1 MLNQIANLLHHDANF
16 TLIGVFIAHCTGSI
30 CITVYLI
37 CIVLY
42 LGQKGETTQNTLST
56 SRDQSMYS
64 NAWFNG
70 LLGVLI
76 FSGSLP
82 ATRLAVMGFS
92 PEFLSVA
99 RALIAALLALIALIL
114 FKQKPPSHA
123 QYLNLIWVVL
133 GVVIGFPWFTALA
146 LQHIQA
152 TQSIIF
158 IGLLPLFTAL
168 FGILWGET
176 PPQKRFWLFALAGST
191 CLGVYVYLSADI
203 SHDFL
208 GNLYMLLS
216 VLLCGLGYTAGAQLS
231 RQLGS
236 WQVIAW
242 ALVISIPL
250 MLPLSYI
257 YFPKQW
263 SNIPLSAYA
272 GLIYVALFSMFIGF
286 IFWYRAL
293 ALGGVVKISQLQLL
307 QPFFGLILAS
317 VLLNEKLSFG
327 MFIVSG
333 LIVFFVYSAKKYA

>member
-1 MLNQIANLLHHDANF
+1 
-16 TLIGVFIAHCTGSI
+16 
-30 CITVYLI
+30 
-37 CIVLY
+37 
-42 LGQKGETTQNTLST
+42 
-56 SRDQSMYS
+56 MYS
-64 NAWFNG
+64 NAWFAG

-82 ATRLAVMGFS
+82 ATRLAIMGFS
-92 PEFLSVA
+92 PEFLSAA
-99 RALIAALLALIALIL
+99 RALIAALLALSALIF
-114 FKQKPPSHA
+114 FKQKPPSRS
-123 QYLNLIWVVL
+123 QLLQLIWVVL
-133 GVVIGFPWFTALA
+133 GVVIGFPWLTALA

-152 TQSIIF
+152 VQSVIY

-176 PPQKRFWLFALAGST
+176 PPQKYFWLFAIAGSS
-191 CLGVYVYLSADI
+191 CLGLYVYLSTDI
-203 SHDFL
+203 SHDLL

-216 VLLCGLGYTAGAQLS
+216 VVLCGIGYAAGAQLS

-242 ALVISIPL
+242 ALVISAPF

-257 YFPKQW
+257 YFPEHWQD
-263 SNIPLSAYA
+263 IPLSAFA
-272 GLIYVALFSMFIGF
+272 GLLYVALFSMFIGF

-317 VLLNEKLSFG
+317 LLLHEQLSLG
-327 MFIVSG
+327 MFIFSG
-333 LIVFFVYSAKKYA
+333 LIVFFVYCAKKYA